1 MAVIKAVDLKRG
13 RVITYQGQMWT
24 VVDTK
29 HSVQQQRAALMRTKV
44 KNFLT
49 GQVLEIRLDPDEN
62 VEVPFLETKEFEY
75 LYDEGENLIVMDTE
89 NYDQTQ
95 VPKEMIG
102 DQIKFLTPNTKM
114 TAAVHDGKIITIELP
129 QVVDLKVVEA
139 PPVIKGA
146 TVTNQPKDVVLET
159 GARVKVPAF
168 IAPGEVVRVDTRTG
182 EYLERAKG

>member
-13 RVITYQGQMWT
+13 RVINYQGGMWT

-29 HSVQQQRAALMRTKV
+29 HSVQQQRAALMRTKI
-44 KNFLT
+44 KNFVT
-49 GQVLEIRLDPDEN
+49 GQVLEIRFDPDEN
-62 VEVPFLETKEFEY
+62 VEIPFLETKEYEY
-75 LYDEGENLIVMDTE
+75 LYDEADNLVVMDTE
-89 NYDQTQ
+89 TYDQFN
-95 VPKEMIG
+95 VSKEMIG
-102 DQIKFLTPNTKM
+102 DAIKFLTPNTKL
-114 TAAVHDGKIITIELP
+114 TAAVNEGKVITIELP
-129 QVVDLKVVEA
+129 QVVELKVVEA

-168 IAPGEVVRVDTRTG
+168 IAAGEVVRVDTRTG

>member
-1 MAVIKAVDLKRG
+1 MAVIKAVDLKKG
-13 RVITYQGQMWT
+13 RVITYEGHMWT

-29 HSVQQQRAALMRTKV
+29 HSVQQQRAALMRTRI
-44 KNFLT
+44 KNFIT
-49 GQVLEIRLDPDEN
+49 GQVLEIRFDPEDMI
-62 VEVPFLETKEFEY
+62 EVPFLETKEYEY
-75 LYDEGENLIVMDTE
+75 LYNEGDSLIVMDTQT
-89 NYDQTQ
+89 YDQIN
-95 VPKEMIG
+95 VPKEMLG
-102 DQIKFLTPNTKM
+102 EGIKFLTPNTKL
-114 TAAVHDGKIITIELP
+114 TAAVNEGNVITIELP
-129 QVVDLKVVEA
+129 QVVELKVVEA

>member
-13 RVITYQGQMWT
+13 RVVMYQGQMWT

-29 HSVQQQRAALMRTKV
+29 HSVQQQRAALMRTKI

-49 GQVLEIRLDPDEN
+49 GQVLEIRFDPDEN
-62 VEVPFLETKEFEY
+62 VEIPFLETKEYEY
-75 LYDEGENLIVMDTE
+75 LYDEGDSLVVMDTKT
-89 NYDQTQ
+89 YDQVN
-95 VPKEMIG
+95 VPKEMLG
-102 DQIKFLTPNTKM
+102 DSIKFITPNVKL
-114 TAAVHDGKIITIELP
+114 TAAVHEGNIITIELP

-168 IAPGEVVRVDTRTG
+168 IATGEVIRVDTRTG
-182 EYLERAKG
+182 EYLERAKS